1 MFRKVLSIIS
11 LVTSGFFL
19 SGLFGIAFIQT
30 PYIGVKILMM
40 GISSIPMLL
49 TLFLG
54 LSLRSFTQWQKIC
67 GIIFISTAI
76 YFAFAFLSIVCML
89 YTPDLKSVVDQ
100 KALALFSDI
109 ASGAAFF
116 SLVLLSG
123 IVLLY
128 KGNSTKTS
136 SIYFKTGNSQT
147 FSNSDATRDKENL
160 QQKISDPDYN
170 FSRNSPSNNPGQTKD
185 PMVMQL
191 AFSKEKMADINQK
204 GYELYQQAQAQQD
217 PELYFEAGENYD
229 RSYDSI
235 WGDNIFAGRSWR
247 EVINNFG
254 LPPEMVG
261 ETGVQK
267 LIQTAQES
275 LVVSCECYI
284 MALSIAPDHFMA
296 NLHLATALTAGLQVR
311 AALPYWAKSLDL
323 NYSDALRALVA
334 DSDGLFNK
342 GEATKAV
349 TELLGLGQLSY
360 ASLMAL
366 PDVRFYGELATFLD
380 DRLEKLKYSFLKGSL
395 KTTIGCYREQ
405 QALASKMLR
414 QSPLLCDKIKY
425 LSGHLD

>member
-1 MFRKVLSIIS
+1 MNNPLVLELMAKNPIPIPAQFALTYIGTAVSITCGIFMLRGANWARFLYITWS
-11 LVTSGFFL
+11 AIGCLIGLATSPMKLMLVPGIIAYGIIVFFL
-19 SGLFGIAFIQT
+19 LQPNAN
-30 PYIGVKILMM
+30 K
-40 GISSIPMLL
+40 
-49 TLFLG
+49 
-54 LSLRSFTQWQKIC
+54 
-67 GIIFISTAI
+67 
-76 YFAFAFLSIVCML
+76 
-89 YTPDLKSVVDQ
+89 
-100 KALALFSDI
+100 
-109 ASGAAFF
+109 FF
-116 SLVLLSG
+116 N
-123 IVLLY
+123 

-425 LSGHLD
+425 LSLDIANHEATF

>member
-1 MFRKVLSIIS
+1 MLFRS
-11 LVTSGFFL
+11 
-19 SGLFGIAFIQT
+19 
-30 PYIGVKILMM
+30 GVKILMM

-49 TLFLG
+49 TLILG

-191 AFSKEKMADINQK
+191 AFSKEKMAGYLEMYIHMNIHTCTYMYVDIRIL
-204 GYELYQQAQAQQD
+204 E
-217 PELYFEAGENYD
+217 YFQ
-229 RSYDSI
+229 
-235 WGDNIFAGRSWR
+235 NIK
-247 EVINNFG
+247 NK
-254 LPPEMVG
+254 
-261 ETGVQK
+261 K
-267 LIQTAQES
+267 LI
-275 LVVSCECYI
+275 I
-284 MALSIAPDHFMA
+284 
-296 NLHLATALTAGLQVR
+296 
-311 AALPYWAKSLDL
+311 
-323 NYSDALRALVA
+323 
-334 DSDGLFNK
+334 
-342 GEATKAV
+342 
-349 TELLGLGQLSY
+349 
-360 ASLMAL
+360 
-366 PDVRFYGELATFLD
+366 
-380 DRLEKLKYSFLKGSL
+380 
-395 KTTIGCYREQ
+395 
-405 QALASKMLR
+405 
-414 QSPLLCDKIKY
+414 
-425 LSGHLD
+425 